1 MGYKMVSCKERLVSS
16 RPPMSS
22 HLMLGTSTT
31 VSRRDEGFTVPM
43 ADLKCSWLTAMESK
57 ISASIVSSSR
67 SIKSI
72 FSRMHVKA
80 ASVQSWARSA
90 PTKPWV
96 LEATSSSFTS
106 VANFMFL
113 VWIRKISN
121 LPLSSGTPMSNSRS
135 NRPKRRKAASME
147 FGRLVA
153 AITTTCFVSLGCNGV
168 DLINENDGWR
178 ILLCF
183 FKGLAQIGLCFTGHF
198 AHDLWTVDQE
208 EKGTG
213 LIGNGTGN
221 QSLAAARRAVQEH
234 TSRRLHSQCLE

>member
-1 MGYKMVSCKERLVSS
+1 
-16 RPPMSS
+16 MSS

-57 ISASIVSSSR
+57 ISASIVSSS
-67 SIKSI
+67 SI

-153 AITTTCFVSLGCNGV
+153 AITTTCPRPLMPSIRVNSWDTTRFSTSPLVLSRLGAMESISSMKMMAGEFFSASSKALRKLDSARSHWQWRGQSKSCRCQEGRTRAHLEEASLPM
-168 DLINENDGWR
+168 
-178 ILLCF
+178 
-183 FKGLAQIGLCFTGHF
+183 
-198 AHDLWTVDQE
+198 
-208 EKGTG
+208 
-213 LIGNGTGN
+213 
-221 QSLAAARRAVQEH
+221 S
-234 TSRRLHSQCLE
+234 